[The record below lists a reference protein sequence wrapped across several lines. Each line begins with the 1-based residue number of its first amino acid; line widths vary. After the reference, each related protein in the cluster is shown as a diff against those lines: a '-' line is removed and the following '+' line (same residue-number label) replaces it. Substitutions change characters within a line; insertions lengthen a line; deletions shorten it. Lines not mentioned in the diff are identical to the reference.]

1 MDLSVRHT
9 TTYHYTSPTTRVAL
23 LLRLLPM
30 QFDGQAVSNWDVKVN
45 DQSLTDFSANSRG
58 DLEAHFQTMAPQDTI
73 IISASGHVKTEDR
86 HGLVKGLA
94 RDVPPAVFLRST
106 PLTRADDAICA
117 LAAKAVGGDLIARLH
132 ALSALVREA
141 VAYRAGVTN
150 AETSAAQSLALGRG
164 VCQDH
169 AHVFCSA
176 ARSLGIPARYVVGY
190 YMAGS
195 DEDGL
200 HETHGWAEAY
210 VDTLGW
216 VAFDVTNGVCATEYY
231 VRLCCGMD
239 AHDAAPIRGAV
250 LGGSHIAIDADV
262 LISEAEALAEHQMQ
276 PQQ

>member
-1 MDLSVRHT
+1 MT
-9 TTYHYTSPTTRVAL
+9 
-23 LLRLLPM
+23 
-30 QFDGQAVSNWDVKVN
+30 FDGQLVREWSVRVN
-45 DQSLTDFSANSRG
+45 DEELTDFAANSRG
-58 DLEAHFQTMAPQDTI
+58 DLEAHFQTMIPQNTI
-73 IISASGHVKTEDR
+73 VLSASGRIKTDDR

-94 RDVPPAVFLRST
+94 RDVPPSIFLRST
-106 PLTRADDAICA
+106 PLTCADDAICA
-117 LAAKAVGGDLIARLH
+117 LAVKAVGDDMIARLH

-150 AETSAAQSLALGRG
+150 AETTAAQSLAMGRG

-169 AHVFCSA
+169 AHVFVSA

-190 YMAGS
+190 YLAGP
-195 DEDGL
+195 EENEL
-200 HETHGWAEAY
+200 QETHGWAEAY

-216 VAFDVTNGVCATEYY
+216 VAFDVTNGVCATEHY

-262 LISEAEALAEHQMQ
+262 VISEADTQTAHQMQ
-276 PQQ
+276 LQQ